1 MARRELD
8 AEIGSTDEAVGCRS
22 HVCRSHCECAT
33 LGLGEDC
40 FSPLVRQDHP
50 VEGLI
55 LFETGCGKD
64 YPEVSG
70 SRTSATEHSRSLQT
84 SFPHQI
90 WGAPL

>member
-1 MARRELD
+1 MD

-22 HVCRSHCECAT
+22 HVCRSHCECTT
-33 LGLGEDC
+33 LWLDVDC
-40 FSPLVRQDHP
+40 FSPVVRQDHP

-70 SRTSATEHSRSLQT
+70 SMTSAMEHFHSQHHFS
-84 SFPHQI
+84 PHQI